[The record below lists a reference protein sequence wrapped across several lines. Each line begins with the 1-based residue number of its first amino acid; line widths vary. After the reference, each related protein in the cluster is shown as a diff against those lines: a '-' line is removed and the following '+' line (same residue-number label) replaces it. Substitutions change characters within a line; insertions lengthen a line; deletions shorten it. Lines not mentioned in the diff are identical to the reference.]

1 MLKTNQGREHM
12 LKNILVIS
20 ALVLAPLTSVRA
32 QQAGGTLVYL
42 VQPEPPTL
50 ASYASSTLPIPLI
63 TTKIYE
69 GLVEYG
75 FDLKP
80 KPALAESWDISSDGL
95 TLTFRLRK
103 NVKFHDEKPFTS
115 ADAAFSIETLKKVH
129 PRGMSTFRE
138 VKAIETP
145 DEHTLVLKLGAP
157 APYIMASLTASDTPM
172 LPKHLL
178 ASSTDVRMAKIANA
192 PVGTGPFRFVTAST
206 S

>member
-1 MLKTNQGREHM
+1 
-12 LKNILVIS
+12 
-20 ALVLAPLTSVRA
+20 
-32 QQAGGTLVYL
+32 
-42 VQPEPPTL
+42 
-50 ASYASSTLPIPLI
+50 
-63 TTKIYE
+63 
-69 GLVEYG
+69 
-75 FDLKP
+75 
-80 KPALAESWDISSDGL
+80 
-95 TLTFRLRK
+95 
-103 NVKFHDEKPFTS
+103 
-115 ADAAFSIETLKKVH
+115 
-129 PRGMSTFRE
+129 MSTFRE